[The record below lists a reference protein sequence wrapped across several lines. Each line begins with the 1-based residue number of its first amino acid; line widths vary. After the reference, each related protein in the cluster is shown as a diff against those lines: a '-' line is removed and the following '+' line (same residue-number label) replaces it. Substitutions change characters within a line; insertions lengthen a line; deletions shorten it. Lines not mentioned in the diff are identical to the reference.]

1 MINSN
6 FIDYRNITRNTPM
19 FVNMIKPRKSLSSTL
34 LSAKSLQNINS
45 LIDNAQKIVNVY
57 NQALPIIEQTKP
69 MINNIKTT
77 FNVMRAF
84 KKISKEDSLE
94 SMFDKLPDYEDNK
107 VVKENKDDKK
117 ETIKSKVA
125 NPFYP

>member
-1 MINSN
+1 MINNN
-6 FIDYRNITRNTPM
+6 FIDYRNITRNTPL
-19 FVNMIKPRKSLSSTL
+19 FFNMIKPKKSIGSTL

-45 LIDNAQKIVNVY
+45 FIDNAQKIVNVY

-77 FNVMRAF
+77 FNVMKAF

-94 SMFDKLPDYEDNK
+94 NMFDKLPDYEDNK
-107 VVKENKDDKK
+107 IVKEK
-117 ETIKSKVA
+117 EEKTEALKSNVA